1 MIFDGL
7 KKLQSK
13 GVKLQVAV
21 NAPQTSAA
29 DTEELA
35 AQGRSCSTV
44 AGRGGGGGW
53 KITDQFSR
61 SQKIQY

>member
-1 MIFDGL
+1 MIFERL
-7 KKLQSK
+7 KKLESK
-13 GVKLQVAV
+13 GVTLQVAV

-35 AQGRSCSTV
+35 AEGGTCSPV
-44 AGRGGGGGW
+44 AGKGGSF

-61 SQKIQY
+61 S